1 MPSTDLHILTLLN
14 KVTPLLPLSFKK
26 AKGWEE
32 KKRTNLNVSMRN
44 KLKHCSNLRKS

>member
-14 KVTPLLPLSFKK
+14 KVTPLSFKK